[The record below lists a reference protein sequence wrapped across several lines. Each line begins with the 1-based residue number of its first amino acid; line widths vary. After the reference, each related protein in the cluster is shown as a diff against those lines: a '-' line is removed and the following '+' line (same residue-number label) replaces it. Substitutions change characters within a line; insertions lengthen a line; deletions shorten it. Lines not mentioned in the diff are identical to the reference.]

1 MSISEK
7 TSERKAGFRLS
18 MPGEIALL
26 ALDACGFLL
35 LHVLVGTLMLPSGSG
50 LVTPREQSNVQASM
64 SSAD

>member
-7 TSERKAGFRLS
+7 TSQRKAGFRLS

-26 ALDACGFLL
+26 ALIACGFLL
-35 LHVLVGTLMLPSGSG
+35 LHVLSGTLMLPRGSG
-50 LVTPREQSNVQASM
+50 LVTPQEQASL

>member
-7 TSERKAGFRLS
+7 TSEGKAGFRLS

-26 ALDACGFLL
+26 ALVACGFLL
-35 LHVLVGTLMLPSGSG
+35 LHVLAGTLMLPSGG
-50 LVTPREQSNVQASM
+50 NLVTPQEQASL

>member
-7 TSERKAGFRLS
+7 TSERKTGFRLS

-26 ALDACGFLL
+26 ALVACGFLL
-35 LHVLVGTLMLPSGSG
+35 LHVLAGTLMLPSGSG
-50 LVTPREQSNVQASM
+50 LVAPQEQASVQASL

>member
-1 MSISEK
+1 MSISER
-7 TSERKAGFRLS
+7 TPARIARFRLS

-26 ALDACGFLL
+26 ALVACGFLL

-50 LVTPREQSNVQASM
+50 LVTPQEQASL

>member
-7 TSERKAGFRLS
+7 TPERKTGFRLS

-26 ALDACGFLL
+26 VAIACGFLL
-35 LHVLVGTLMLPSGSG
+35 LHVLAGTLMLPSGSG
-50 LVTPREQSNVQASM
+50 LVTPQEKAGA

>member
-7 TSERKAGFRLS
+7 NPQRRAAFRLS

-26 ALDACGFLL
+26 ALVAGGFLL
-35 LHVLVGTLMLPSGSG
+35 LHVLAGTLMLPSGSG
-50 LVTPREQSNVQASM
+50 VVTPQEQASL

>member
-7 TSERKAGFRLS
+7 NPERKAGVRLS

-26 ALDACGFLL
+26 ALVAGGFLL
-35 LHVLVGTLMLPSGSG
+35 LHVLAGTLMLPSGSG
-50 LVTPREQSNVQASM
+50 LVTPQEQANEQASV

>member
-7 TSERKAGFRLS
+7 TSVSKAAFRLS

-26 ALDACGFLL
+26 ALVAGGFLL
-35 LHVLVGTLMLPSGSG
+35 LHVLAGTLMLPSGSG
-50 LVTPREQSNVQASM
+50 LVTPQEQASL